1 MTKKEEEAVILSTRI
16 VLPFSY
22 SVGRTA
28 SRFFIELRD
37 NKRIMGTKC
46 PNCGRVLMP
55 PRRYCG
61 KCLTEAGEWV
71 EVGDK
76 GTLVAY
82 TVLYRSSSNLPK
94 KPPFAY
100 GIIKLDGADTN
111 LVHILG
117 EVDLDK
123 IKPGMRVQAVF
134 KDQREGNI
142 LDIDHFKPI

>member
-1 MTKKEEEAVILSTRI
+1 MKEEEKAVILSTRI

-22 SVGRTA
+22 SAGRTA

-37 NKRIMGTKC
+37 NKKIMGTKC
-46 PNCGRVLMP
+46 PKCGRVLMP

-61 KCLTEAGEWV
+61 KCLAETDEWV

-82 TVLYRSSSNLPK
+82 TVNYRSSPSLPK

-111 LVHILG
+111 FVHILG
-117 EVDLDK
+117 GVDLDK

-134 KDQREGNI
+134 KDEREGNI

>member
-22 SVGRTA
+22 SAGHTA

-46 PNCGRVLMP
+46 PKCGLVLMP

-61 KCLTEAGEWV
+61 KCLTETDEWV

-82 TVLYRSSSNLPK
+82 TILHRSSPNLPK

-123 IKPGMRVQAVF
+123 IKPGMRMQAVF

-142 LDIDHFKPI
+142 LDIDYFKPI

>member
-1 MTKKEEEAVILSTRI
+1 MKEEEEAVILSAKI
-16 VLPFSY
+16 LLPFSY

-28 SRFFIELRD
+28 SKFFIELRD
-37 NKRIMGTKC
+37 NKKIMGIKC
-46 PNCGRVLMP
+46 PKCGRVIVP

-61 KCLTEAGEWV
+61 KCLVEADEWV

-82 TVLYRSSSNLPK
+82 TVMYRSSPNLPK
-94 KPPFAY
+94 KNPFAY
-100 GIIKLDGADTN
+100 GIIRLDGADTN
-111 LVHILG
+111 LVHIIG
-117 EVDLDK
+117 GVDLDK

-134 KDQREGNI
+134 KDEREGNI

>member
-1 MTKKEEEAVILSTRI
+1 MKEEEKAVILSTRI

-22 SVGRTA
+22 SAGRTA

-37 NKRIMGTKC
+37 NKKIMGTKC
-46 PNCGRVLMP
+46 PKCGRVLMP

-61 KCLTEAGEWV
+61 KCLAETDEWV

-76 GTLVAY
+76 GILVAY
-82 TVLYRSSSNLPK
+82 TVNYRSSPSLPK
-94 KPPFAY
+94 KPPLAY

-111 LVHILG
+111 FVHILG
-117 EVDLDK
+117 GVDLDK

-134 KDQREGNI
+134 KDEREGNI

>member
-1 MTKKEEEAVILSTRI
+1 MSEKEDAVILPARI

-22 SVGRTA
+22 SVGRVA
-28 SRFFIELRD
+28 SKFFIELRD
-37 NKRIMGTKC
+37 NKRIMGVKC
-46 PNCGRVLMP
+46 PKCGQILVP

-61 KCLTEAGEWV
+61 KCMAETNEWV

-76 GTLVAY
+76 GTLITY
-82 TVLYRSSSNLPK
+82 TVTYRSSPNLPK
-94 KPPFAY
+94 KPPLAY

-111 LVHILG
+111 IVHILG
-117 EVDLDK
+117 GVDLDK

-142 LDIDHFKPI
+142 LDIDYFKPI

>member
-1 MTKKEEEAVILSTRI
+1 
-16 VLPFSY
+16 
-22 SVGRTA
+22 
-28 SRFFIELRD
+28 
-37 NKRIMGTKC
+37 
-46 PNCGRVLMP
+46 

-61 KCLTEAGEWV
+61 KCLSETSEWV

-82 TVLYRSSSNLPK
+82 TVRYSSSPNLPK
-94 KPPFAY
+94 EPPLAY

-111 LVHILG
+111 IVHILG
-117 EVDLDK
+117 EVDLDA

-134 KDQREGNI
+134 KEEREGSI

>member
-1 MTKKEEEAVILSTRI
+1 MSEKEDAVILPTRI

-22 SVGRTA
+22 SVGRIA
-28 SRFFIELRD
+28 SKFFIELRD
-37 NKRIMGTKC
+37 NKRIMGVKC
-46 PNCGRVLMP
+46 PKCGQILVP

-61 KCLTEAGEWV
+61 KCMAETNEWV

-82 TVLYRSSSNLPK
+82 TVTYRSSPNLPK
-94 KPPFAY
+94 KPPLAY

-111 LVHILG
+111 MVHILG
-117 EVDLDK
+117 EVNLDK

-142 LDIDHFKPI
+142 LDIDYFKPI

>member
-1 MTKKEEEAVILSTRI
+1 MKEEEKAVILSTRI

-22 SVGRTA
+22 SAGRTA

-37 NKRIMGTKC
+37 NKKIMGTKC
-46 PNCGRVLMP
+46 PKCGRVLMP

-61 KCLTEAGEWV
+61 KCLAETDEWV

-76 GTLVAY
+76 GILVAY
-82 TVLYRSSSNLPK
+82 TVNYRSSPSLPK

-111 LVHILG
+111 FVHILG
-117 EVDLDK
+117 GVDLDK

-134 KDQREGNI
+134 KDEREGNI

>member
-1 MTKKEEEAVILSTRI
+1 MKEEEAVILSTRI
-16 VLPFSY
+16 LLPFTY
-22 SVGRTA
+22 SVGRIA

-37 NKRIMGTKC
+37 NKKIMGVKC
-46 PNCGRVLMP
+46 PKCGRVLVP

-61 KCLTEAGEWV
+61 KCLSETSEWV

-82 TVLYRSSSNLPK
+82 TVRYSSSPNLPK
-94 KPPFAY
+94 EPPLAY

-111 LVHILG
+111 IVHILG
-117 EVDLDK
+117 EVDLDA

-134 KDQREGNI
+134 KEEREGSI